1 MTKLKMPADSAQA
14 LTVPER
20 LLLLCVASRIDLKH
34 AKIVERVATDVVV
47 KGLITL
53 DTGGVLALTDRGRA
67 VLRSMLPDL

>member
-1 MTKLKMPADSAQA
+1 MPKLKMPADAAEA